1 MMKILGLTKEDIN
14 IKQNFPEFIS
24 LLSTDKVKGYIKN
37 RQVEELAESFSKG
50 NFAAICYLLSCINE
64 LDFAS
69 ELLRY
74 HYNKYLFTKI
84 LNLKIDELV
93 IDNEIV
99 LTAEEC
105 VFNEVRFEDY
115 FTPYVTKPLK
125 DFKFMSCV
133 IDKLILENSLLD
145 VSNETIIKYYKQQD
159 TSIKEII
166 RV

>member
-1 MMKILGLTKEDIN
+1 MKILGLTKEDIN

-24 LLSTDKVKGYIKN
+24 LLSTDGIKGYIKN
-37 RQVEELAESFSKG
+37 RQVEELAESFYHS
-50 NFAAICYLLSCINE
+50 NFAALCYLLSCINQ

-74 HYNKYLFTKI
+74 RYNKYLFTKI

-93 IDNEIV
+93 VDHEAV
-99 LTAEEC
+99 LTAKEC
-105 VFNEVRFEDY
+105 VFNVVRFEDY
-115 FTPYVTKPLK
+115 VSPYTNMVLK
-125 DFKFMSCV
+125 DFIFISCV

>member
-1 MMKILGLTKEDIN
+1 MKILGLTKEDIN

-37 RQVEELAESFSKG
+37 RQVEELSSTFHGS
-50 NFAAICYLLSCINE
+50 NFTALLYLLSSTNE
-64 LDFAS
+64 IDFAS

-74 HYNKYLFTKI
+74 HYSTYLYTKI

-93 IDNEIV
+93 IDHETV

-105 VFNEVRFEDY
+105 MFNEVRFEDY
-115 FTPYVTKPLK
+115 VSPYSNTALK
-125 DFKFMSCV
+125 DFNFIHCV
-133 IDKLILENSLLD
+133 IDKLIIKNSLID
-145 VSNETIIKYYKQQD
+145 VSNESIINYYKLQG